1 MLHIIN
7 NTNILQ
13 NCLATT
19 QADDHILLIENGVL
33 DILTTNFSQFKNI
46 HFYALEADINAR
58 GLQDKIPTNL
68 TSLNYEEFVELTV
81 KYFPIRNWTALI

>member
-13 NCLATT
+13 TCLLTT

-33 DILTTNFSQFKNI
+33 EILTTDFSQFNNI
-46 HFYALEADINAR
+46 HFYALEADVSAR
-58 GLQDKIPTNL
+58 GLQDKIPAPITL
-68 TSLNYEEFVELTV
+68 VNYDRFVELTV
-81 KYFPIRNWTALI
+81 KHSPLLSW